1 MKTGYFQ
8 FDAGINFRDDNMGIN
23 ELRDGKNLYWRG
35 NLKKRL
41 GYEQRNKVCTSPS
54 TGQYASSGMYLLDHL
69 KFDDGTNVCSL
80 LFMQLT
86 DTGAATH
93 AMTVFVSSGA
103 IPTGT
108 GTTYTPIGAATFTKS
123 SDGGVGQIIPHGF
136 TDPISIVPF
145 DDKVWIAL
153 GDNNPYV
160 LFYNGTGWWIHEVPL
175 CQIGNTSGDACTG
188 STDGFNIIPGLL
200 GTEITTENVDNA
212 DWDGT
217 KMVGAANDYLHI
229 SDGRAVYYAPSRG
242 GVRPDYGTTYTGF
255 YDRTSSIRASH
266 TTLSGNTAW
275 ETGFHYGLDEQ
286 LHIEKM
292 GVYKKYLFLYGE
304 DGIVSI
310 YVRGIYND
318 DYDKIVETHAGV
330 YGDIVI
336 CEKGVFY
343 VGKDGIYGFDGQT
356 ATDLAKKIWPQVED
370 DINTSEGASIPS
382 TLVYSSLAYHDG
394 FIWVSFPD
402 SLQSEV
408 YVFDPDHIYG
418 DEYGDS
424 HAPMYRF
431 KYRKNLIDRGDC
443 ESGTGV
449 SPENGFAP
457 MIFNETN
464 PVLTDTTFARD
475 NAEERTGTYSYKV
488 TKTIASGTA
497 AYATLCDNENT
508 NDMHGMVAGHIYTK
522 SAWVYVP
529 TASGIAL
536 NEIRILIEDYDSNWL
551 TSYSGNPTAFDTW
564 QKLTVTRTIRSG
576 ATGTSILFEIIS
588 TAKNN
593 EYFYVDDLMLVCH
606 DGSNMSLKKI
616 KEFETHLYGIDSEFL
631 YEFDVN
637 GLDEGKTVSIGNETT
652 RMGVGIDWDMKSAYT
667 DQEAP
672 NLNKIYR
679 KVIPETNE
687 GIADGTTDGIYDFQ
701 LACSVNHSTGLRFR
715 GLSTAIDL
723 EYTTD
728 AGHVSKTLDVPETS
742 HGYILDGN
750 NMSVELMGEVVA
762 VTHTSGD
769 VDIFGFTLDYET
781 RQIPMEEVS
790 S

>member
-41 GYEQRNKVCTSPS
+41 GYEQRNQACTSPS
-54 TGQYASSGMYLLDHL
+54 TGQYASSGMYILDYI
-69 KFDDGTNVCSL
+69 KVDIRFPTGINDYNFI
-80 LFMQLT
+80 FMQLT

-93 AMTVFVSSGA
+93 AMTVFVSNDPV
-103 IPTGT
+103 PTGT
-108 GTTYTPIGAATFTKS
+108 GTTYTPIGAATWTKS

-136 TDPISIVPF
+136 TDPISVVPF
-145 DDKVWIAL
+145 GDKVWIAL

-160 LFYNGTGWWIHEVPL
+160 LFHDGTSWTIHEVPL
-175 CQIGNTSGDACTG
+175 CQIGNTSDGNCTG
-188 STDGFNIIPGLL
+188 STDGFNIIPG
-200 GTEITTENVDNA
+200 GENATANLDNA
-212 DWDGT
+212 GWGGT
-217 KMVGAANDYLHI
+217 IMVGAANDNVHI
-229 SDGRAVYYAPSRG
+229 SDGESVYYAASAG
-242 GVRPDYGTTYTGF
+242 KVRVDYGTTYTGF
-255 YDRTSSIRASH
+255 YDRTSSIRAGH

-275 ETGFHYGLDEQ
+275 DSNFLYGVDDQLQLTEMET
-286 LHIEKM
+286 
-292 GVYKKYLFLYGE
+292 YKKYLFIYGE
-304 DGIVSI
+304 GGIVSI

-318 DYDKIVETHAGV
+318 DYDKVVETHAGV
-330 YGDIVI
+330 YGSIVT

-370 DINTSEGASIPS
+370 DVNTSEGASIPS
-382 TLVYSSLAYHDG
+382 TLAYSSLAYHDG

-424 HAPMYRF
+424 HAPMYRY

-443 ESGTGV
+443 ESET
-449 SPENGFAP
+449 PP
-457 MIFNETN
+457 MIFDETV
-464 PVLTDTTFARD
+464 PVLDDATFARD
-475 NAEERTGTYSYKV
+475 NAEKRTGTYSYKV
-488 TKTIASGTA
+488 TKTVASGTA
-497 AYATLCDNENT
+497 AYITLCDNENT
-508 NDMHGMVAGHIYTK
+508 NDMHGLIAGDTYTK
-522 SAWVYVP
+522 FIWIKVTA
-529 TASGIAL
+529 ASGIAL
-536 NEIRILIEDYDSNWL
+536 NEIRMWIEDYDDNWL
-551 TSYSGNPTAFDTW
+551 ASYSGNLTAFDTW

-576 ATGTSILFEIIS
+576 ATGATIGIEIIS
-588 TAKNN
+588 TAANT
-593 EYFYVDDLMLVCH
+593 EYFYVDDLMLLCH
-606 DGSNMSLKKI
+606 DGSNMSFKKI
-616 KEFETHLYGIDSEFL
+616 KEYENHLYGIDSEFL

-652 RMGVGIDWDMKSAYT
+652 RMGVGIDFDMKSAYI

-672 NLNKIYR
+672 NLNKVYR

-687 GIADGTTDGIYDFQ
+687 GIADGTTDGMYDFQ

-728 AGHVSKTLDVPETS
+728 AGHVAKTLDVPETS
-742 HGYILDGN
+742 HGYVLDGN

-781 RQIPMEEVS
+781 KQIPMEEVS